1 MIDCPCLGFISL
13 MFFLW
18 PLSWKIGIKT
28 PRVLL
33 KIFWYFYDV
42 LYCLTCQMYLNWAQ
56 NHFLIERSRS
66 IFTQVPFSLNLG
78 HSKCFYKNKLFNDIL
93 NIYISL
99 ILYFLKLIIDIQ
111 NIKKNVFLIER
122 NIFFV
127 LYTLHYP
134 DFEPKGY
141 LFYFKINLCAF

>member
-1 MIDCPCLGFISL
+1 MFPLLNLTSNNWLLLFIDRMIVEDDWLSMLRIYFTYR
-13 MFFLW
+13 FLW

-28 PRVLL
+28 LGVLL

-42 LYCLTCQMYLNWAQ
+42 LKFLTCQTNLIWAQ
-56 NHFLIERSRS
+56 NHFSIERSKS
-66 IFTQVPFSLNLG
+66 VFTQVPFSLNLG

-111 NIKKNVFLIER
+111 KKMFS
-122 NIFFV
+122 
-127 LYTLHYP
+127 
-134 DFEPKGY
+134 
-141 LFYFKINLCAF
+141 

>member
-1 MIDCPCLGFISL
+1 MFPLLNLTSNNWLLLFIDRMIVEDDWLSMLRIYFTYG
-13 MFFLW
+13 FLW
-18 PLSWKIGIKT
+18 HLSWKFGIKT
-28 PRVLL
+28 LRVLL

-42 LYCLTCQMYLNWAQ
+42 LNFLTCQTNLIWAQ
-56 NHFLIERSRS
+56 NHFLIERSKS

-111 NIKKNVFLIER
+111 NIKKMFS
-122 NIFFV
+122 
-127 LYTLHYP
+127 
-134 DFEPKGY
+134 
-141 LFYFKINLCAF
+141 